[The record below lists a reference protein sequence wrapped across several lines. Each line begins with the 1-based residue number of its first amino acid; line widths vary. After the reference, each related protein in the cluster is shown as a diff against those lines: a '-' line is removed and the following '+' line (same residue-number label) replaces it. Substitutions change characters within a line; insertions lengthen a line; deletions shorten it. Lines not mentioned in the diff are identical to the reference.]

1 MIYNI
6 EIPGIIN
13 KPVSEVFEA
22 IVEPG
27 KLNCY
32 FTSRSSGIIESGKTV
47 IWEFKDQNVILDIDI
62 IETEQDIHISFRWR
76 ATGNDTYVSINLESD
91 EENNTKIV
99 ITEKEFSS
107 EENDIKTAMQQTIG
121 WTDFIC
127 SLKAYLY
134 TGINLRDGNFG

>member
-27 KLNCY
+27 KLNRY

-62 IETEQDIHISFRWR
+62 IETEQDKRISFRWR

-91 EENNTKIV
+91 DDNNTKII

-107 EENDIKTAMQQTIG
+107 DESDIKTAMQQTIG